1 MGRCRICFFLDC
13 AVNFC
18 DFIHLKFE
26 NIESFSTLSV
36 PTLITHR
43 IMKSFIASLC
53 LFCGAVVQAQT
64 VTTPVVGGITLNLV
78 QGSNFVGFA
87 LQPILELQAQVTIH
101 ATQRNR
107 IFLPATVPV
116 TDGQYGSGVQATHVV
131 EFIDAGVVEGM
142 TSVIGQTLAT
152 GRELVLTTQ
161 VNATVADG
169 ARVRIWRL
177 WTLAEVFGATNTAG
191 LSGGTTATAADVIMV
206 PNGGGFEHYF
216 YSIGGAQGVGWRL
229 VSGGTVDQSGVRLP
243 FGGGLVI
250 QALGARSLVFT
261 GQVKTGKTRVTLQ
274 TGRNFLANLCPVN
287 AGGTSPSV
295 AGLTLAT
302 SGMQGFLAAGRV
314 SALADLVLIWNGTG
328 YNQYYYATG
337 GLVGTGWRRIG
348 AGSTDQG
355 TVPMP
360 DGAYVIQR
368 RGAATEV
375 VLSQGNY

>member
-1 MGRCRICFFLDC
+1 MKIFFAALLPFF
-13 AVNFC
+13 V
-18 DFIHLKFE
+18 
-26 NIESFSTLSV
+26 
-36 PTLITHR
+36 
-43 IMKSFIASLC
+43 MAS
-53 LFCGAVVQAQT
+53 QAQT

-87 LQPILELQAQVTIH
+87 LQPILELQVAVTIH

-107 IFLPATVPV
+107 IFLSASAPV

-131 EFIDAGVVEGM
+131 EFIDSGVAEGM
-142 TSVIGQTLAT
+142 HSVISQTLAT
-152 GRELVLTTQ
+152 GRELVLTNP
-161 VNATVADG
+161 VPAGVADG
-169 ARVRIWRL
+169 ASIRIWKL
-177 WTLAEVFGATNTAG
+177 WTLGEVFGATNTAG
-191 LSGGTTATAADVIMV
+191 LVGGTAASSADLIMV
-206 PNGGGFEHYF
+206 SNGTEFVNYF
-216 YSIGGAQGVGWRL
+216 YSTGGAQGVGWRL
-229 VSGGTVDQSGVRLP
+229 ASGGVVDQSGVRVP

-250 QALGARSLVFT
+250 QALGARSLVLS

-287 AGGTSPSV
+287 AGGTSPSA

-302 SGMQGFLAAGRV
+302 SGMQSFLTAGRV

-355 TVPMP
+355 AVPMP
-360 DGAYVIQR
+360 DGAFVIQR
-368 RGAATEV
+368 RGAPTEV
-375 VLSQGNY
+375 VLNQGNY